1 MAIDPL
7 QLRHPVRVTRH
18 PGLAPA
24 GVVAWRMWRSAL
36 IWGAVAGFVTWAQ
49 VVNFTKDY
57 PTAAAVAELVKTH
70 ATNIGIRVIFGPSL
84 HVDTVGGYVATHAVP
99 TVALVGAVWGLLTG
113 TRLLR
118 GEEEAGRWEML
129 LAGPTTRRRAAAS
142 ALAGLGIGLVTLWA
156 VTATITV
163 AVGRGGDARF
173 SVMASLFAATSM
185 LAGAALF
192 LAVGALCGQLATT
205 RRGAAAIAAGVFG
218 TAFLLR
224 VVAYSSSTLGW
235 LHWATPLGWI
245 DELQPLTGS
254 SRPLTLIPI
263 TGAIALLAAATIA
276 LAGNRDLAAGVLPA
290 RDIRPAHIRL
300 LISPLSLAYRLQR
313 GTALGWAAGL
323 SIGGFLLGIVTK
335 GTADVWKQS
344 GGFATR
350 LTGATGGKAYLAMV
364 FLIVAFIV
372 ALAAAAQVGATREEE
387 AEGYVDNLLGR
398 PVARLQWLTGRVT
411 VSTAVLIVLALVAGS
426 SIWIGAA
433 ASGAGQGLGSLIA
446 AGLNVVPAAIFVL
459 GIGALAHGLTPR
471 LAGPITYAVVA
482 WSFLIEMIGA
492 SLGASRWLLDL
503 SIFHHIARAPA
514 TAVSWDSIAILVALG
529 LAAAA
534 TGTISFM
541 RRDLKGA

>member
-1 MAIDPL
+1 MAVGTL
-7 QLRHPVRVTRH
+7 QLRHPARVTRR
-18 PGLAPA
+18 PGLTPA
-24 GVVAWRMWRSAL
+24 RVVARRMSRSAL
-36 IWGAVAGFVTWAQ
+36 IWGAVAGFTTWAQ

-57 PTAAAVAELVKTH
+57 PTPAAIAELVKTH
-70 ATNIGIRVIFGPSL
+70 AANIGIRVIFGPSL

-118 GEEEAGRWEML
+118 GEEEAGRWELL

-156 VTATITV
+156 VTAAITV
-163 AVGRGGDARF
+163 AVGGSGGARF
-173 SVMASLFAATSM
+173 SVMASLFAATTM
-185 LAGAALF
+185 AAGAAIF
-192 LAVGALCGQLATT
+192 LAVGALCSQLATT

-254 SRPLTLIPI
+254 SRPLVLIPI
-263 TGAIALLAAATIA
+263 TATIALLAAATIA

-290 RDIRPAHIRL
+290 RDIRPAHTRL
-300 LISPLSLAYRLQR
+300 LTSPLGLACRLQG

-323 SIGGFLLGIVTK
+323 SIGGFLLGIITK
-335 GTADVWKQS
+335 GTADVWRQS
-344 GGFATR
+344 GGFTAR
-350 LTGATGGKAYLAMV
+350 LTAATGGKAYLAMV

-372 ALAAAAQVGATREEE
+372 ALAAAAQVRATREEE
-387 AEGYVDNLLGR
+387 AEGYLDNLLGR
-398 PVARLQWLTGRVT
+398 PVARRQWLTGRVT
-411 VSTAVLIVLALVAGS
+411 VSAGVLIVLALVAGL

-433 ASGAGQGLGSLIA
+433 VSGAGQGFGSLIA
-446 AGLNVVPAAIFVL
+446 AGLDAVPAAIFVL
-459 GIGALAHGLTPR
+459 GIGTLAHGITPR

-492 SLGASRWLLDL
+492 SLGLSHWLLDT
-503 SIFHHIARAPA
+503 SILHHTARAPA
-514 TAVSWDSIAILVALG
+514 APVQWDMAAILIALG
-529 LAAAA
+529 IGAAIAGALAFA
-534 TGTISFM
+534 